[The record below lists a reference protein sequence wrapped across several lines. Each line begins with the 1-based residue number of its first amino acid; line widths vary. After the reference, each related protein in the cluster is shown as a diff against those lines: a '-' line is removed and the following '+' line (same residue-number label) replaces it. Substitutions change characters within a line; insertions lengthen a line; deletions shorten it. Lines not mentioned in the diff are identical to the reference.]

1 MRAADALAA
10 SDAANTGSVRED
22 FDDNDNGTI
31 AQNPNANAVTSECAK
46 STANARDARK
56 KGKRKLNSGADNFLP
71 SAQTRKE
78 LVSLAKCNKNSN
90 NTEIPNAETCLSR
103 TNVSPVVE
111 GTCPKNSQGPMR
123 TGPSWRSIVAQ
134 RRGTSADK
142 WWVQCTSDATA
153 KARSCSAPKDTFV
166 IVQCADPTAAWGRS
180 APKYTNALNDLKYA
194 AEINAWTLV

>member
-1 MRAADALAA
+1 MQSPFR
-10 SDAANTGSVRED
+10 
-22 FDDNDNGTI
+22 
-31 AQNPNANAVTSECAK
+31 QN
-46 STANARDARK
+46 RD
-56 KGKRKLNSGADNFLP
+56 LNPCTDNFLP
-71 SAQTRKE
+71 IAQKE
-78 LVSLAKCNKNSN
+78 SSRAKVWSLTHDTK
-90 NTEIPNAETCLSR
+90 IPHAETCLSR
-103 TNVSPVVE
+103 TKVSPFLE
-111 GTCPKNSQGPMR
+111 GNHPKNSQGPMW
-123 TGPSWRSIVAQ
+123 TGPLWRSIAAQ